1 MKQNL
6 LLIFILF
13 FSLKCFSQFDIK
25 GKIIDSKTNLPI
37 ESALI
42 SFYSNFKE
50 EKLLSD
56 ERGVFVLSSK
66 QEKDSI
72 EISSIGYEKK
82 IVEILAHQETIIA
95 LEPKAVS
102 LTEVIVSSSNFSKY
116 NTLAK
121 VDLKLKP
128 VVNSQELLRIV
139 PGLFIAQHAGG
150 GKAEQIF
157 LRGFDIDHGTDINIT
172 VDGMPVNMVS
182 HAHGQGY
189 ADAHFI
195 IPETVNNIDFG
206 TGPYY
211 ANQGNL
217 NTAGYVAFSTH
228 QAISKSFIQTEFG
241 GFNTSR
247 TVAMIDILNKTK
259 HSSNAYIAG
268 EFYYFDGPTIQ
279 PQQLNRFNIFSKYS
293 TAISKNTNLSISASV
308 FKSKWNASGQL
319 PARVIESGMIDRFGS
334 LDPTEGGNTER
345 YNFNV
350 IATQYFKKNQSLNH
364 QFYYTKYKFNLY
376 SNFTF
381 FLNDTINGDAI
392 QQSENRNIV
401 GYNSKYSTKNY
412 FKNIYPFVSEY
423 SVGFRYDDIKD
434 NNLSKVVRR
443 NFLNYV
449 QQGDIKELNSYAY
462 TSHQIQLNKLS
473 IGVGVRVDYFNF
485 NYFNKLEKAE
495 QLPELSKAI
504 FSPKFNLQYTFNP
517 TLQTYLKLGKG
528 FHSNDTRV
536 VTANNGKEILPAA
549 YGVDLGFVIKPIP
562 NLYVN
567 VALWYLHSAQEFV
580 YVGDEGVV
588 EPSGRSTRR
597 GIDLITRYQISKN
610 IFFNNNFNYA
620 YSRALDEKEGE
631 NFIPLAPTFTASG
644 SLQYKKLKGF
654 NAGLHYRTIANRS
667 ANEDKSIIAKG
678 YFLVDASIAYTTS
691 KFELGLIVENIFNS
705 QWNEAQFATT
715 SRLQNEQLPITEL
728 NFTPGNPRFLKF
740 KISYNF

>member
-6 LLIFILF
+6 LLLITLLL
-13 FSLKCFSQFDIK
+13 SLNSFSQFDIK
-25 GKIIDSKTNLPI
+25 GKVIDAKTNLPI
-37 ESALI
+37 ESAI
-42 SFYSNFKE
+42 ITSTSSIKT

-56 ERGVFVLSSK
+56 ERGIFVFSSN

-82 IVEILAHQETIIA
+82 KVEVLANQETNIA

-102 LTEVIVSSSNFSKY
+102 LTEVIISSSNFIKY
-116 NTLAK
+116 NTITK

-128 VVNSQELLRIV
+128 VVSSQELLRIV

-228 QAISKSFIQTEFG
+228 QAISKSFIQTEIG

-279 PQQLNRFNIFSKYS
+279 PQQLNRFNIFSKYNTS
-293 TAISKNTNLSISASV
+293 LSKNTNLSFSASA
-308 FKSKWNASGQL
+308 FKSSWNASGQL
-319 PARVIESGMIDRFGS
+319 PTRAIENGMVDRFGS
-334 LDPTEGGNTER
+334 LDPTEGGHTER

-350 IATQYFKKNQSLNH
+350 IATQYLKNNQSLQH
-364 QFYYTKYKFNLY
+364 QFYYTKYNFNLY

-381 FLNDTINGDAI
+381 FLNDSINGDEI
-392 QQSENRNIV
+392 EQSENRNIF
-401 GYNSKYSTKNY
+401 GYNSKFSTKNY
-412 FKNIYPFVSEY
+412 FKNTYPIASEF

-434 NNLSKVVRR
+434 NSLSKVVKR
-443 NFLNYV
+443 NFLNFI
-449 QQGDIKELNSYAY
+449 QLGDIKELNTYAF
-462 TSHQIQLNKLS
+462 TKS
-473 IGVGVRVDYFNF
+473 
-485 NYFNKLEKAE
+485 
-495 QLPELSKAI
+495 
-504 FSPKFNLQYTFNP
+504 
-517 TLQTYLKLGKG
+517 
-528 FHSNDTRV
+528 SN
-536 VTANNGKEILPAA
+536 
-549 YGVDLGFVIKPIP
+549 
-562 NLYVN
+562 
-567 VALWYLHSAQEFV
+567 SAQ
-580 YVGDEGVV
+580 
-588 EPSGRSTRR
+588 
-597 GIDLITRYQISKN
+597 Q
-610 IFFNNNFNYA
+610 FFF
-620 YSRALDEKEGE
+620 KC
-631 NFIPLAPTFTASG
+631 
-644 SLQYKKLKGF
+644 
-654 NAGLHYRTIANRS
+654 
-667 ANEDKSIIAKG
+667 
-678 YFLVDASIAYTTS
+678 
-691 KFELGLIVENIFNS
+691 
-705 QWNEAQFATT
+705 WNKI
-715 SRLQNEQLPITEL
+715 RL
-728 NFTPGNPRFLKF
+728 F
-740 KISYNF
+740 